1 MQLDD
6 TGIIALYFQRDE
18 SAIAQTEEKYGP
30 SCRRVVRR
38 ILWDLRDVDECV
50 SDTWLR
56 TWNAIPPKRPNPLE
70 AFLHRI
76 ARNLALDRYDY
87 TTAKK
92 RNTAL
97 MDAFLELN
105 EDLPAPGDTVTDKVT
120 FQDFM
125 NRFLRRQSKEHRL
138 YFLRRYW
145 YGMSVREIA
154 QECGVGEEKVKSAL
168 FRTRNKLRQAMEG
181 EGISI

>member
-70 AFLHRI
+70 AFIGSHAIWLST
-76 ARNLALDRYDY
+76 A
-87 TTAKK
+87 TT
-92 RNTAL
+92 T
-97 MDAFLELN
+97 
-105 EDLPAPGDTVTDKVT
+105 
-120 FQDFM
+120 
-125 NRFLRRQSKEHRL
+125 LRRRS
-138 YFLRRYW
+138 
-145 YGMSVREIA
+145 G
-154 QECGVGEEKVKSAL
+154 
-168 FRTRNKLRQAMEG
+168 TPP
-181 EGISI
+181 